1 MNTVEAAVRRLHSS
15 FVPLARQA
23 ETLGQSETLLTA
35 DNGRHSLNHLE
46 ADAE

>member
-1 MNTVEAAVRRLHSS
+1 MNTVEAAGRLLHSS

-23 ETLGQSETLLTA
+23 ETLLTA
-35 DNGRHSLNHLE
+35 DTRRHSLNHLE

>member
-1 MNTVEAAVRRLHSS
+1 MNTVEAPYGCLHSS

-23 ETLGQSETLLTA
+23 ETLLTA

>member
-15 FVPLARQA
+15 FVPLTRQA
-23 ETLGQSETLLTA
+23 ETLLTA

>member
-23 ETLGQSETLLTA
+23 KTLLTA
-35 DNGRHSLNHLE
+35 DTRRHSLNHLE